1 MKSVKEIRS
10 EANML
15 YTKSSHYIVAT
26 FIVVGVIMAFA
37 SSLMSVLG
45 VQFNLPLLFLAAV
58 LFEPV
63 QYGTIKASLLAYNR
77 QARQVTT
84 AKFSLLGFRH
94 YFKIFLPFVGRS
106 VFIYAIEALL
116 IVGFCLIASQADHL
130 MMFLEAVLGG
140 QFDLLLSDGHLIVN
154 AAAIVMIVITVVVGF
169 VLESY
174 LALSNYFAVDHEVG
188 LIRSMRMS
196 FRSMRGFFWDYIWLR
211 ITYLPYALATAI
223 IAGVVSRAFTT
234 MFQQLIS
241 MMPGVPILFFNIL
254 LVAIVAFINT
264 LVSVMIYRVKE
275 NLAIT
280 VFYKE
285 LDVLE

>member
-1 MKSVKEIRS
+1 M
-10 EANML
+10 
-15 YTKSSHYIVAT
+15 
-26 FIVVGVIMAFA
+26 
-37 SSLMSVLG
+37 
-45 VQFNLPLLFLAAV
+45 
-58 LFEPV
+58 
-63 QYGTIKASLLAYNR
+63 
-77 QARQVTT
+77 
-84 AKFSLLGFRH
+84 
-94 YFKIFLPFVGRS
+94 
-106 VFIYAIEALL
+106 
-116 IVGFCLIASQADHL
+116 
-130 MMFLEAVLGG
+130 
-140 QFDLLLSDGHLIVN
+140 
-154 AAAIVMIVITVVVGF
+154 
-169 VLESY
+169 
-174 LALSNYFAVDHEVG
+174 DHEVG

-275 NLAIT
+275 DLAIT